1 MNICIKDI
9 SYYLPEKVLTN
20 EELEKEYDKWDSEK
34 IFNKIGIKCR
44 HIASDNDT
52 AVDLAEKASI
62 QLFNRNPDLRN
73 KIDFVKEC

>member
-34 IFNKIGIKCR
+34 YLIR
-44 HIASDNDT
+44 
-52 AVDLAEKASI
+52 
-62 QLFNRNPDLRN
+62 
-73 KIDFVKEC
+73 